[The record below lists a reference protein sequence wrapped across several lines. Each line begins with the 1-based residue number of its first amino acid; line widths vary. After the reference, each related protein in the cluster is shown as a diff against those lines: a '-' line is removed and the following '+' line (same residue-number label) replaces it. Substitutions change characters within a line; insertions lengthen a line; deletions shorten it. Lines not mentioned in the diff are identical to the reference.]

1 MRGGQLVDVFL
12 GGMDERPLH
21 EPGTARH
28 ILNMVR
34 DQDGVWRN
42 APGAFS
48 IVGGDALAS
57 AFIGLF
63 WFQPHP
69 NVRYLVYER
78 QTSNQTSEIGYI
90 VFPGGT
96 TSSILTG
103 RRLVASGI
111 GATIFVQVGRWL
123 YLFSPVDGPVRWDG
137 NRVEPVGFTGLPP
150 TPRVYGLSEGNL
162 VRDRAIGASTQTE
175 ENVRGVG
182 EWPGA
187 ADTTWKFGWGISL
200 VNRLGN
206 ESPVSELVYSNGIN
220 SNPTT
225 KRAVKLT
232 TQTFPEHVFGVKIW
246 RTKDLTDISNTDG
259 GEQVYLHSAWH
270 VAHGF
275 VLYDHKPD
283 SELVIANDP
292 DSYGQVPAAPRAAA
306 FWQNRMW
313 LAVSDGRGTLRYS
326 VKGFVEQFPEIN
338 ALPVG
343 SLNTGETQRLYPI
356 PDGLVVLK
364 ESGIYII
371 RAFITDNGAESFRA
385 EVVAEGVGCAAPKA
399 VEWVPGKGLMFL
411 DITGP
416 MLLQVA
422 QTDFQVTELVP
433 LGPTIRRTW
442 RRVGNLR
449 SACSVYNPELN
460 EVWFNCP
467 EGGNVYPQLGIVLHL
482 GDMRWSVRYNYWP
495 IAAFAR
501 YRGAVFV
508 ASWDDTADWG
518 VQVLTYAAN
527 PSSYGVTF
535 ECSYETNWTQFPEH
549 MVVTS
554 LEVLNIALG
563 DIAND
568 IQTQEDRIESR
579 RDQADDKGT
588 LHHSHEREYW
598 GVGVW
603 GSSYVWHEYEPAW
616 SRTSLYRF
624 AGRELLVKV
633 SGSNL
638 ALAHM
643 RLRPVEG
650 VKPQLQERG

>member
-21 EPGTARH
+21 EPGTARD

-34 DQDGVWRN
+34 DQDGVWRT
-42 APGAFS
+42 APGAYS
-48 IVGGDALAS
+48 VVGGDTLAS

-63 WFQPHP
+63 WFQPNP
-69 NVRYLVYER
+69 NVRFLMYER
-78 QTSNQTSEIGYI
+78 QTSNQTSEVGYI
-90 VFPGGT
+90 EFPGGQPQD
-96 TSSILTG
+96 ILTG

-123 YLFSPVDGPVRWDG
+123 YLFSPVDAPVRWDG
-137 NRVEPVGFTGLPP
+137 SRVEPVGFTGLPP

-162 VRDRAIGASTQTE
+162 VRDVSIGGSTATE

-187 ADTTWKFGWGISL
+187 ANTTWKYGWGISL

-206 ESPVSELVYSNGIN
+206 ESPVSSLVYSTGIN
-220 SNPTT
+220 STPTT

-232 TQTFPEHVFGVKIW
+232 TQVQPGHIFGVKFW
-246 RTKDLTDISNTDG
+246 RTKNLADSSTEG
-259 GEQVYLHSAWH
+259 GETVYLHSAWP

-283 SELVIANDP
+283 SELVIVNDP
-292 DSYGQVPAAPRAAA
+292 DSYGSVPPGPRAAA

-313 LAVSDGRGTLRYS
+313 LAVNDGRGTVRFS
-326 VKGFVEQFPEIN
+326 TKGFVEQFPEIN
-338 ALPVG
+338 SLPIG
-343 SLNTGETQRLYPI
+343 SQSTGNTQRLYPV
-356 PDGLVVLK
+356 PGGLCVLK
-364 ESGIYII
+364 ESGVYII
-371 RAFITDNGAESFRA
+371 RAFITENGAESFRA
-385 EVVAEGVGCAAPKA
+385 ELVAEGIGCASPKA
-399 VEWVPGKGLMFL
+399 VEWVPGKGLLFL

-422 QTDFQVTELVP
+422 QTDFQVTEVVP
-433 LGPTIRRTW
+433 IGQTCRRQW
-442 RRVGNLR
+442 RRIGNLR
-449 SACSVYNPELN
+449 SACSVYNPELS

-467 EGGNVYPQLGIVLHL
+467 EGGNVYPQLGLVLHL

-518 VQVLTYAAN
+518 VQVLTFAAN

-535 ECSYETNWTQFPEH
+535 ESHYETNWTQFPEH
-549 MVVTS
+549 MVVS
-554 LEVLNIALG
+554 SVEVLHIAQG
-563 DIAND
+563 DIATD
-568 IQTQEDRIESR
+568 LFTQEDRVESSR
-579 RDQADDKGT
+579 LQADDRGT

-598 GVGVW
+598 GVGLW
-603 GSSYVWHEYEPAW
+603 GTDYVWHAYEPGW
-616 SRTSLYRF
+616 SRVSLYRF
-624 AGRELLVKV
+624 AGRELLIRI
-633 SGSNL
+633 SGQNL

-650 VKPQLQERG
+650 AKPHLLERG